1 MGVVRITRAT
11 TRWPVI
17 GAWPLAL
24 GIVWAV
30 LVGVFVLLKPADSEA
45 TVCVFRNVTGVPCPT
60 CGSTRAALAAI
71 EGRPIEA
78 IVFNPLVTVAGALTI
93 AWLVLRVG
101 CRRRIEFDLAPRQRT
116 LVWIV
121 IGVLFGANWVYVILG
136 HH

>member
-17 GAWPLAL
+17 GVWPLAL
-24 GIVWAV
+24 GIVWVV

-60 CGSTRAALAAI
+60 CGSTRAALAAV
-71 EGRPIEA
+71 GGHPLEA

-101 CRRRIEFDLAPRQRT
+101 FRRRIEFDLVPRQRT

-121 IGVLFGANWVYVILG
+121 IAALFGANWVYVILG
-136 HH
+136 HR